1 MILASITDL
10 IQLLLNLLST
20 AIQPPI
26 HLNTKSSPPFFATC
40 QRLNRSTKFKLS
52 ILTGYGIFL
61 ILNGF
66 WQVKKSSDV
75 TVLAS
80 TLLRQV
86 GSHNHEPKPIA
97 CDVKKVMTK
106 IRQAASSSSIAPAQ
120 LIANEIRQMPA
131 ASQGHM
137 PLAHNI
143 KRGIRKVRG
152 VTTGSLIV
160 PSKREDI
167 KLPDS
172 FKITSNNEN
181 FLAFDSGSHA
191 DRIMIFS
198 TARNLEFLSQC
209 NVWLIDGTFKSSPVL
224 FDQLFILHGMGKES
238 TFPLIYCLTPNRT
251 SGTYIRL
258 LSEIKKL
265 QPNLDP
271 TTILGDYEKAS
282 IRAMEDIF
290 PQAEKNGCFFHY
302 SQCIFRNI
310 QKHPDIHNLYSNDS
324 NFSLMMKHLRSLAFV
339 PPDDVVMSFDLLM
352 EDEFFTTNEIMLAE
366 FINYFERTWIGQWN
380 RGRNVWLEPI
390 FSIKL
395 WNCFHAVLQ
404 GLPKTT
410 NACEG
415 FHHGFATLL
424 AGTEATPGNKYKLL
438 ALKLQETVEKYGL
451 DDFSHMEYLRKIA
464 YCL

>member
-1 MILASITDL
+1 M
-10 IQLLLNLLST
+10 
-20 AIQPPI
+20 
-26 HLNTKSSPPFFATC
+26 AT
-40 QRLNRSTKFKLS
+40 N
-52 ILTGYGIFL
+52 IE
-61 ILNGF
+61 
-66 WQVKKSSDV
+66 
-75 TVLAS
+75 VLAS
-80 TLLRQV
+80 RRGRPLLTFNGNIFQFERDGLEKKTWRCDQFQKCKCRFRLHTSDNLRNPELLRQV

-97 CDVKKVMTK
+97 CDAKKVMTK

-120 LIANEIRQMPA
+120 LIANEVRQMPA

-209 NVWLIDGTFKSSPVL
+209 NVWLVDGTFKSSPVL
-224 FDQLFILHGMGKES
+224 FDQLFILHGMRNES

-271 TTILGDYEKAS
+271 TTILSDYEKAS

-352 EDEFFTTNEIMLAE
+352 EDEFFTTNEIILTN
-366 FINYFERTWIGQWN
+366 FIRSD
-380 RGRNVWLEPI
+380 
-390 FSIKL
+390 SI
-395 WNCFHAVLQ
+395 NQ
-404 GLPKTT
+404 S
-410 NACEG
+410 
-415 FHHGFATLL
+415 
-424 AGTEATPGNKYKLL
+424 
-438 ALKLQETVEKYGL
+438 
-451 DDFSHMEYLRKIA
+451 D
-464 YCL
+464 